1 MATQVATGWVAKG
14 EINFPL
20 VFHLDEADKDR
31 DDGGGALLTYVMK
44 SVDTLSFT
52 ARK

>member
-31 DDGGGALLTYVMK
+31 DDGGKIHGVWRGEVWK
-44 SVDTLSFT
+44 D
-52 ARK
+52 